1 MSALSIQP
9 TYPIFTETDGQPLED
24 GYIWIGTVNLDPQG
38 NPINVYW
45 DAALTQLAGQPIRTQ
60 GGYPVNSGTPARL
73 YVNSDYSIR
82 VMNKNGSTVYSAPA
96 ATERYSDVVVNGVN
110 AEDVIYDPPFL
121 GGVQTNVETKLSQ
134 TVSVK
139 DFGAVGD
146 GVADD
151 TAEIQAAIDYAATE
165 NVGVFFPAGT
175 YLLAGT
181 LTAGSNAALVGEGPG
196 RSILLKKTASTGHI
210 LDILGT
216 STKSNIYIAGF
227 SFDCNLIDAGIVL
240 EHVTDLLIENCY
252 IFDTPYW
259 GINIG
264 KIDSTSSS
272 IVNDNV
278 TVRNCKFENTTQ
290 TYEHLLI
297 FNSKNVVVD
306 DCYFKTAANG
316 IGIGIYQNADNVV
329 ISNSYFEDMKTGLY
343 YSLSTNNITISNS
356 FFRNNINGIQGANLS
371 DNGAFGYSRTY
382 NVNVLG
388 CTFQGNTGTPVQFGA
403 VKGAT
408 LNTCYIDQNSQY
420 GALINQGGISVTSVS
435 SDITVEDTIF
445 RNNNTSNISSS
456 NAPGI
461 LVAGFD
467 FSAVDLIVN
476 ACQFYDDRGTQY
488 QNWPIVFSGAYT
500 AGQFIAIGSRLSAYN
515 GAESVGFIN
524 GGSAGTAF
532 QIINCLG
539 VSSSLPANV
548 KLADSRAMWEATGTN
563 QLSFRATSG
572 DAIAYITA
580 GSGASAYLR
589 LGRTG
594 ATNSGMVYY
603 NSDLLNFLTAE
614 TDRLYVD
621 GSGNTKPAA
630 DNSQFLGT
638 GSNRWKEIFAAN
650 GTINTSDANEK
661 QQIRSLNEAE
671 KRVAL
676 KLKQLVKAYKF
687 NDAVAEKG
695 DSARLHVGWI
705 AQEVVAA
712 FADESLDAMKY
723 GVVCF
728 DEWDDEFVQEFD
740 ETGKLVAN
748 RQIVKAGSRLGLRY
762 TELIAFVIASV

>member
-9 TYPIFTETDGQPLED
+9 TYPIFTDIDGQPLED
-24 GYIWIGTVNLDPQG
+24 GYVWIGVANLAPIV
-38 NPINVYW
+38 NPITVYW
-45 DAALTQLAGQPIRTQ
+45 DAALTIPAVQPIRTR

-73 YVNSDYSIR
+73 YVNSDYSIQ
-82 VMNKNGSTVYSAPA
+82 VQNKNGSVVYSAPA
-96 ATERYSDVVVNGVN
+96 ATERYGNIITAATIDFSHATTYPQGTVGNALQLVVNVKN
-110 AEDVIYDPPFL
+110 APF
-121 GGVQTNVETKLSQ
+121 N
-134 TVSVK
+134 
-139 DFGAVGD
+139 AVGD

-151 TAEIQAAIDYAATE
+151 TVAIQTAINYAATE

-196 RSILLKKTASTGHI
+196 RSVLLKKTASTGHI

-240 EHVTDLLIENCY
+240 EHVSDLLIENCY
-252 IFDTPYW
+252 VFDTPYW
-259 GINIG
+259 GINLG
-264 KIDSTSSS
+264 KTDSTSSS

-306 DCYFKTAANG
+306 DCHFKTAADG

-408 LNTCYIDQNSQY
+408 LSTCYIDQNSQY

-435 SDITVEDTIF
+435 SDITVQDTIF

-488 QNWPIVFSGAYT
+488 QNWPIVFSGAYA

-548 KLADSRAMWEATGTN
+548 KLADSRAMWEATGTG
-563 QLSFRATSG
+563 QQTFRSTG
-572 DAIAYITA
+572 DVVAYLTA
-580 GSGASAYLR
+580 GAGYGAYLR
-589 LGRTG
+589 MGRVGSTDNG
-594 ATNSGMVYY
+594 LFYSVNDNLTVLTNGTSQVTFDSGGSLKPY
-603 NSDLLNFLTAE
+603 
-614 TDRLYVD
+614 TDNV
-621 GSGNTKPAA
+621 S
-630 DNSQFLGT
+630 FLGT

-695 DSARLHVGWI
+695 ENARLHVGWI

-712 FADESLDAMKY
+712 FTDEGLDAMKY

-728 DEWDDEFVQEFD
+728 DEWDDEFEQEFD
-740 ETGKLVAN
+740 ENGKLIAN
-748 RQIVKAGSRLGLRY
+748 RQIIKAGSRFGLRY